1 MTDPSLCTFYHKI
14 GACRHGDKCSR
25 RHVRPTESKSILLA
39 NLYQDPRRADPKAKP
54 MLDEEF
60 DRFYTDVFLKVA
72 EQGEVDS
79 IVVCENEN
87 FHLAGNV
94 YVRFRTMAMASDAM
108 MALNQEWFGGRPVY
122 CDLLPVANFHEA
134 NCRAHDTNSCTRGG
148 LCNFMHVRRPSN
160 ETRKRLKQA
169 QEKTM
174 VLAKIRSIKDPL
186 WGTRWEDATLEK
198 YTRDADPEPAETEPK
213 LVEPEAA
220 DLREDVVETKTTA
233 VAKLFGQ

>member
-1 MTDPSLCTFYHKI
+1 CTFYHKI

-39 NLYQDPRRADPKAKP
+39 NLYQDPRRADPKAEP
-54 MLDEEF
+54 MLDEKF

-72 EQGEVDS
+72 GLGEVDS

-87 FHLAGNV
+87 FHLTGNV

-160 ETRKRLKQA
+160 EMRKRLKQA

-174 VLAKIRSIKDPL
+174 VLAKIR
-186 WGTRWEDATLEK
+186 
-198 YTRDADPEPAETEPK
+198 
-213 LVEPEAA
+213 
-220 DLREDVVETKTTA
+220 
-233 VAKLFGQ
+233 